1 MDTFDEESTVEDSG
15 PRDNRPV
22 VAIPTKGNSDAIAG
36 VILRAHDRGHDVVVV
51 SEENRYHESLAF
63 ADRLDATIVSVD
75 PEDDEEE
82 RKRTLRQY
90 VKQHGF
96 PGIIYHSDPS
106 DPLDFE
112 RSLTAFRESNTYLL
126 ESQNSS
132 RIENKPTILVAIP
145 AYNEASTI
153 DTVVKQTANYADEVI
168 VIDDGSDDDTAVA
181 ARQAGATVIE
191 HEQNRGYGA
200 ALKTAFLQAKRSSA
214 AHLVVLDGDGQHDP
228 ADIQRMVSH
237 QQRTNA
243 EVVVGCRF
251 GEVAETDIP
260 LYRRFGI
267 GVVNFLTNFSLGV
280 VRPSSRLRDTQN
292 GFRAYNRRAIKS
304 LAADETLGDHM
315 GASTDILHHAHA
327 NDYDIEEVGT
337 TVDYDVE
344 NGSSHSPLQHGLT
357 LVSNLLTTI
366 ERERPLLILATPGFA
381 VACIGIGFG
390 YWTFTNYINTATFPL
405 GLAVTSVFF
414 TLAGI
419 LVAFAGIILHAL
431 KQHLRAIDTGL

>member
-1 MDTFDEESTVEDSG
+1 MDSLDEESSADTST
-15 PRDNRPV
+15 PRSDRPL
-22 VAIPTKGNSDAIAG
+22 VAIPTTGNSDAIAG
-36 VILRAHDRGHDVVVV
+36 LILRARDRGHDVVVV
-51 SEENRYHESLAF
+51 SDESRYHESLAF
-63 ADRLDATIVSVD
+63 ADRLDAAIVTVD
-75 PEDDEEE
+75 RQDDEAE
-82 RKRTLRQY
+82 RKKRLRQY
-90 VKQHGF
+90 AKQHGF
-96 PGIIYHSDPS
+96 PGVIYHEDPGE
-106 DPLDFE
+106 PIDFE
-112 RSLTAFRESNTYLL
+112 RSSTIFRESNTYLV

-132 RIENKPTILVAIP
+132 RIESKPTVLAAIP

-153 DTVVKQTANYADEVI
+153 DTVVKQTANYVDKVM
-168 VIDDGSDDDTAVA
+168 VIDDGSDDDTAAA
-181 ARQAGATVIE
+181 AREAGAVVIE

-200 ALKTAFLQAKRSSA
+200 ALKTAFRQAEHSGA
-214 AHLVVLDGDGQHDP
+214 AHLAVLDGDGQHDP
-228 ADIQRMVSH
+228 ADIQRMVTH
-237 QQRTNA
+237 QQRTDA

-251 GEVAETDIP
+251 DEAAETDIP

-267 GVVNFLTNFSLGV
+267 GVVNLLTNLSLGV
-280 VRPSSRLRDTQN
+280 VRPSSRVRDTQN
-292 GFRAYNRRAIKS
+292 GFRAYDRRAIKS

-366 ERERPLLILATPGFA
+366 ERERPLLVLAIPGF
-381 VACIGIGFG
+381 VVSCIGIGFG
-390 YWTFTNYINTATFPL
+390 YWTFANYINTTTFPL

-414 TLAGI
+414 TLSGI
-419 LVAFAGIILHAL
+419 FSVFTGIILHAL